1 MVQMVGYIFAG
12 TVTGDLKESIHQ
24 SNHGKQSK

>member
-1 MVQMVGYIFAG
+1 MVKVVGDVFAG